1 MLQDLTKTMK
11 VKYIYK
17 LEAFGISNKT
27 SYQNFFSTRT
37 ENL

>member
-1 MLQDLTKTMK
+1 MLQDPTKTMK

-27 SYQNFFSTRT
+27 SYQNLPK
-37 ENL
+37 N